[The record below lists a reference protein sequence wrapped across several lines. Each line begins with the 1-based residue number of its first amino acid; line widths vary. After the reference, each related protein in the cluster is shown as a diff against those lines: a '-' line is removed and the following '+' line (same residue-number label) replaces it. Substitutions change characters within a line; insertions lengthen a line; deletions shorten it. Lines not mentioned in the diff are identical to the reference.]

1 MLTNFQRSLRRR
13 STLLVGLW
21 LGGIAAAG
29 EAQTGAFAA
38 DPRSAS
44 VARCTT
50 ALDQRIRSEHPHTDR
65 VVVLGASLVEWPAG
79 RGSGAGVAGDGRM
92 LRGEAWDDFE
102 FSCWLDARGGVARV
116 DWSGPYHD
124 GEPVRGGHRRPRAEF
139 EPLDPG
145 SSSARLCLDAL
156 HGEIRSDHPSSGR
169 LEAGRGG
176 LERWRRPDAEVVVH
190 GQGRFEGAR
199 GQWHPISFQCRFERD
214 ERRVTRAWYE
224 LD

>member
-1 MLTNFQRSLRRR
+1 MTWGKGNSSR
-13 STLLVGLW
+13 T
-21 LGGIAAAG
+21 
-29 EAQTGAFAA
+29 
-38 DPRSAS
+38 AS
-44 VARCTT
+44 RNT
-50 ALDQRIRSEHPHTDR
+50 
-65 VVVLGASLVEWPAG
+65 
-79 RGSGAGVAGDGRM
+79 
-92 LRGEAWDDFE
+92 
-102 FSCWLDARGGVARV
+102 
-116 DWSGPYHD
+116 YHD